1 MYKLNFIAIVSIVAA
16 VTLIVGLAAPASA
29 QQNMTSPPST
39 LNANTSNVG
48 MNDSSAMNA
57 SPNGSSTT
65 MMDNS
70 TMPMGDSSM
79 MMMDNSTMPMGN
91 SSMMMPGNMTQ

>member
-16 VTLIVGLAAPASA
+16 VTLIVGLAAPALA
-29 QQNMTSPPST
+29 QQNMTSPAST

-48 MNDSSAMNA
+48 MNDSSAMEA
-57 SPNGSSTT
+57 SPNGSST
-65 MMDNS
+65 
-70 TMPMGDSSM
+70 

-91 SSMMMPGNMTQ
+91 STMMNSSSTMIMPNNMTR